1 VDIGKLREEAL
12 ALNTQAQE
20 LFGKIVE
27 GEEPY
32 EKYQEAE
39 KMLADAGQ
47 KMDLTNS
54 VKTAQTQHAALTEGV
69 GSLTA
74 ATPPPDETPESK
86 SAWPSF
92 GHFLAATA
100 ALRNPAVRA
109 KLEEKHMLPDGWEKK
124 LLQEAIG
131 AVGGFLVPVAYR
143 PEMFE
148 KAYESAIVRPRATV
162 IPMTTV
168 QLQMPSMDQTINP
181 AAPKSAF
188 MAGTVFQWI
197 EEATEK
203 PEVEMLFKLIDLIV
217 HEYAGWIP
225 VSNNLIA
232 DSVISLEALIRAH
245 FVKTAVAYEDW
256 HFLNGSGVGQPQGVI
271 TAGATIQNTRTGAG
285 IVWADISGIL
295 HAFQPGANGVW
306 VINHCCL
313 EEILALQDTATNYM
327 WIPNMRDGVPER
339 LMGYPI
345 IWTEKVPALGSKGD
359 IGLYDFSYYL
369 IGDREAPTVDSDTSE
384 RFRYNQTTFRLS
396 ARVDGKP
403 WLTAP
408 VKIMPAG
415 ATSIS
420 PFVNLKV
427 YVGG

>member
-1 VDIGKLREEAL
+1 MDIGKLREEAL
-12 ALNTQAQE
+12 ALNIQAKE
-20 LFGKIVE
+20 LFDKVVE
-27 GEEPY
+27 GTEPF

-39 KMLADAGQ
+39 KMMADAGK

-54 VKTAQTQHAALTEGV
+54 AKALEAQHEALTAGL
-69 GSLTA
+69 GALTGGAPVPIVEA
-74 ATPPPDETPESK
+74 AKAGD
-86 SAWPSF
+86 WGSF
-92 GHFLAATA
+92 GEFLAAVSA
-100 ALRNPAVRA
+100 FRDPRV
-109 KLEEKHMLPDGWEKK
+109 KSDLEQKGMLPEGWEQK

-143 PEMFE
+143 AEMFE
-148 KAYESAIVRPRATV
+148 KVYEGAVVRPRAFV
-162 IPMTTV
+162 IPMSTV
-168 QLQMPSMDQTINP
+168 QVQMPSMDQTIVP

-197 EEATEK
+197 EEATQK

-232 DSVISLEALIRAH
+232 DSVISVEALIRAH
-245 FVKTAVAYEDW
+245 FTKTAVGYEDW
-256 HFLNGSGVGQPQGVI
+256 HFLNGNGVGQPQGVI
-271 TAGATIQNTRTGAG
+271 GAQATIPCARTGAG
-285 IVWADISGIL
+285 AIVWADVAAMI

-306 VINHCCL
+306 VIHHCCL
-313 EEILALQDTATNYM
+313 EQILALCDTFGNFM

-345 IWTEKVPALGSKGD
+345 VWTEKVPALGTRGD
-359 IGLYDFSYYL
+359 IILADFSYYL
-369 IGDREAPTVDSDTSE
+369 IGDREQPTIDSDRSE

-408 VKIMPAG
+408 VQLMPAG
-415 ATSIS
+415 ASTIS
-420 PFVNLKV
+420 PFVVLT
-427 YVGG
+427 